1 MPSQYAFPARFV
13 KMRSQQKESASTVWT
28 TVEALVGNPPCQ
40 ELFHM
45 STYSSKPAFCQPRR
59 RATRRQLVSNA
70 LRQTT
75 RLGEGNMFA
84 GWNAGVEIGQA
95 LGVATLARNLV
106 DGEDIGFMLA
116 DVLADVLGLHPGI
129 GSEEESA
136 RRALFCG
143 ICREYSQVVRWAYER
158 KVFGFDC
165 EDASAV
171 MRNATQRA
179 ATIASNVQ
187 RELRQA
193 A

>member
-1 MPSQYAFPARFV
+1 
-13 KMRSQQKESASTVWT
+13 
-28 TVEALVGNPPCQ
+28 
-40 ELFHM
+40 M
-45 STYSSKPAFCQPRR
+45 STYSANRAIPQPIRPKPR
-59 RATRRQLVSNA
+59 TRRQLVSNA

-143 ICREYSQVVRWAYER
+143 ICLEYSKVVRWAYER